1 MHYHYFAGQVFS
13 FAYPIAGLEHFE
25 MKAGLKI
32 NTNSFVH
39 DLFGE
44 NECVQPISVSLIVR
58 VISWV
63 GGENRQ
69 VEIWSAPPG
78 TLLRV
83 ESGSD
88 FYIASGGQAII
99 RAVEL
104 KQLVDGG
111 SAPPLTL
118 SNFDREILLGPA
130 LVLALAMR
138 GTWSLHASAIRF
150 DGKTIALLGESG
162 QGKSTLAAYL
172 SRSPGWRSVADDIL
186 PVTIE
191 PSGMTVWPHFPQLK
205 LPTES
210 QPWIGLPEQLPLG
223 AVCVLE
229 AAAPNQKP
237 ELHKLSST
245 QAVQAFI
252 SHTAGTRLFTPELL
266 ARHLEFSAQA
276 AQQILAYRLT
286 YPHRRDAL
294 PQVQG
299 LLEKIC

>member
-1 MHYHYFAGQVFS
+1 M
-13 FAYPIAGLEHFE
+13 
-25 MKAGLKI
+25 
-32 NTNSFVH
+32 
-39 DLFGE
+39 
-44 NECVQPISVSLIVR
+44 PIS
-58 VISWV
+58 
-63 GGENRQ
+63 
-69 VEIWSAPPG
+69 
-78 TLLRV
+78 
-83 ESGSD
+83 
-88 FYIASGGQAII
+88 F
-99 RAVEL
+99 
-104 KQLVDGG
+104 
-111 SAPPLTL
+111 L
-118 SNFDREILLGPA
+118 SNLDREILLGPA
-130 LVLALAMR
+130 LILALALR
-138 GTWSLHASAIRF
+138 DTWSFHASAASF
-150 DGKTIALLGESG
+150 QEKTLIFLGESG

-294 PQVQG
+294 PRVQE